1 MHSNCFAPA
10 DTMGVDM
17 ADVDVAA
24 RDLAVRFAEASR
36 VVARA
41 QAVQARVLARFA
53 ESSTSRSPL
62 SRWRV

>member
-1 MHSNCFAPA
+1 MA
-10 DTMGVDM
+10 DVDM

-24 RDLAVRFAEASR
+24 RDLSVRFAEASR